1 MALLEKQFTK
11 DCYTAVFT
19 VGEEFHNIR
28 LDQFLL
34 NFYENFSREA
44 LKKKI
49 YEGDITIKGRDHKL
63 RPSTKVHYKDIITFN
78 IFNTTH
84 ENEFWRGGLLTLEL
98 DPAIVYEDND
108 LLVISKPPFM
118 ATHPTGRHLFN
129 CATVYFETKLKSTVH
144 SIHRIDRETSGIL
157 LLGKNQKSASLLT
170 TEFEEN
176 RVRKAYFFIAKSN
189 LPKMSLEANERLGG
203 KESGLERVYVN
214 HYPEQSKEGKRA
226 KTYFKIL
233 HQENGYALG
242 LAFPVTGRQHQIRVH
257 AMAHGFPLIGD
268 KLYLGSY
275 PLFQKFKDNIAQED
289 DYDFMELPRH
299 ALHSIGIN
307 ISYLGD
313 RKTFIA
319 PMAKD
324 LRDWIGSKL
333 SLDFNF
339 LEKEIK
345 SSVEGYFKSE
355 LF

>member
-1 MALLEKQFTK
+1 
-11 DCYTAVFT
+11 
-19 VGEEFHNIR
+19 
-28 LDQFLL
+28 
-34 NFYENFSREA
+34 
-44 LKKKI
+44 
-49 YEGDITIKGRDHKL
+49 
-63 RPSTKVHYKDIITFN
+63 
-78 IFNTTH
+78 
-84 ENEFWRGGLLTLEL
+84 
-98 DPAIVYEDND
+98 
-108 LLVISKPPFM
+108 
-118 ATHPTGRHLFN
+118 
-129 CATVYFETKLKSTVH
+129 
-144 SIHRIDRETSGIL
+144 
-157 LLGKNQKSASLLT
+157 
-170 TEFEEN
+170 
-176 RVRKAYFFIAKSN
+176 
-189 LPKMSLEANERLGG
+189 
-203 KESGLERVYVN
+203 
-214 HYPEQSKEGKRA
+214 
-226 KTYFKIL
+226 
-233 HQENGYALG
+233 

-275 PLFQKFKDNIAQED
+275 PLFQKFKDNFAQED